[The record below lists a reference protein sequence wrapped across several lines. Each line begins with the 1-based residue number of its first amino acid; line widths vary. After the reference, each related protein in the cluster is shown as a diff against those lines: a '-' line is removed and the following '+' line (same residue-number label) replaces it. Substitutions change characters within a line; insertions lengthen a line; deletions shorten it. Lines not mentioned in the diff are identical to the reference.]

1 MKTKLKQFSI
11 LVSAFIFLEGC
22 KKSDNHLPVISSH
35 SNNEEASSA
44 STSVSISEST
54 EQHFLVIDG
63 TKLFYTEKNK
73 EAGQTIFFL
82 HGNSSSRDTWKP
94 QFNSALLAQYRLI
107 AFDLP
112 AHSLS
117 DEAVVVTD
125 GYSLPGIGKLMAK
138 AIEQLINDKPFIL
151 AGVSLGTN
159 VVAETLPY
167 LDKPAGIVLASPTVI
182 STVADLQKAFLPN
195 PNTGILFND
204 NASVDD
210 IRRLVTD
217 YFFIPDNNTINATV
231 QDYIAVKAPFRS
243 LLLQN
248 APKVI
253 DEIAAL
259 KQSGIPLLIIFGSGD
274 KDVNV
279 NYLDDVDLI
288 LSKNQLFKLPD
299 ARHFVHV
306 DQANVFN
313 QLLTEYATNRFNS
326 RHP

>member
-1 MKTKLKQFSI
+1 MKTNFKQFSI
-11 LVSAFIFLEGC
+11 FISTIIFLAAC
-22 KKSDNHLPVISSH
+22 KKNDSQQPVIPQH
-35 SNNEEASSA
+35 SNNEEAYPVSS
-44 STSVSISEST
+44 SVSTAEST

-63 TKLFYTEKNK
+63 IKLFYTEKNK

-82 HGNSSSRDTWKP
+82 HGNSSSHDTWKP
-94 QFNSALLAQYRLI
+94 QFNSALLSQYRLI
-107 AFDLP
+107 SFDLP
-112 AHSLS
+112 AHGLS
-117 DEAVVVTD
+117 DEAVVATD
-125 GYSLPGIGKLMAK
+125 GYSLPGVGKLVAK
-138 AIEQLINDKPFIL
+138 AIGQLIDGKPYIL

-159 VVAETLPY
+159 VVAETLPF
-167 LDKPAGIVLASPTVI
+167 LDTPAGIVLVSPTVI

-210 IRRLVTD
+210 IRKLVTD

-231 QDYIAVKAPFRS
+231 QDYMAVKAPFRS

-253 DEIAAL
+253 DEIAVL

-288 LSKNQLFKLPD
+288 LTKNQLFKLPD

-306 DQANVFN
+306 DQAGVFN
-313 QLLTEYATNRFNS
+313 QLLTEYAANRFNS
-326 RHP
+326 IHR